1 MAVNDFSNQNIQD
14 TYQRVVQT
22 DGTNVADGTGSLL
35 PISFE
40 GNDVIVPGALKAQS
54 YIVSESI
61 VSVSSGSTVFGNSS
75 DDTHTFTG
83 NITSSGNISASGQI
97 NADKIRAGSYA
108 GSGIFDIA
116 AGAGGIDTDGVMSCT
131 GFSNNSTSNFA
142 GRVILTG
149 ASSYIETPSYISAS
163 RIITTNVTASGDISS
178 SGNLTAASTTTT
190 NLTLNPSDDSIF
202 KIFSTDL
209 TLITH
214 ELHGRGNVSSFL
226 AIPPLH
232 KIGIGLENDE
242 TPPEKLT
249 VAGNI
254 SASGNI
260 FANEFNT
267 PSSFAKLHSDGKV
280 EARSIFTFGTNST
293 DGFIRNASTGGDIS
307 IEPGTT
313 SGILTLKSADTT
325 ALVINNKHITAS
337 GNISSSGTG
346 SFSAIGIGTNN
357 PDSDIEIESINA
369 HAQINIDS
377 ARDASLIL
385 DKGATTRRAAIIY
398 KTAGTNNWFVGSADS
413 DVVGSGDD
421 YFIGKQVGG
430 TDAEFFISSSGNI
443 GIGTT
448 SPSEKLHIFGNIND
462 DVKLKIENDF
472 AGKNANLIL
481 DSGLNGDDIIVF
493 NENGTTRGLIIYD
506 GGTDILKITNGGSSG
521 TEHFAMDTSGNVGIG
536 TFSPGE
542 KLEVIGNISASGDL
556 TVNNITGVT
565 SIESTLY
572 TIDGQNVID
581 FANDTHLFGN
591 TSKFSK
597 LRTQKGLEITAPIT
611 ASGDISSSG
620 VGTFSS
626 LDING
631 NIIVDNGTA
640 IFADFSNRGR
650 IDLFSS
656 NTANSLQV
664 RLQGDGTTLDVKRNS
679 GIDITGNVTASG
691 DISASGRIYGRQLEQ
706 HDMSAGGFAVSPT
719 HTFFPFGGQ
728 SHLESTANTNQNI
741 QKISIVKGK
750 PIRVVIKSCQ
760 AGNALGNTG
769 YTCSYHATGLV
780 DGSPGVPGF
789 IGEQRANS
797 TGTNHEAVI
806 FDFTNGVTSG
816 SYDDVPVNERIYMSL
831 QSDTSVSSIQVLGA
845 TALWEWDYNSI

>member
-1 MAVNDFSNQNIQD
+1 IQD

-260 FANEFNT
+260 FANEFN
-267 PSSFAKLHSDGKV
+267 
-280 EARSIFTFGTNST
+280 
-293 DGFIRNASTGGDIS
+293 
-307 IEPGTT
+307 
-313 SGILTLKSADTT
+313 
-325 ALVINNKHITAS
+325 
-337 GNISSSGTG
+337 
-346 SFSAIGIGTNN
+346 
-357 PDSDIEIESINA
+357 
-369 HAQINIDS
+369 
-377 ARDASLIL
+377 
-385 DKGATTRRAAIIY
+385 
-398 KTAGTNNWFVGSADS
+398 
-413 DVVGSGDD
+413 
-421 YFIGKQVGG
+421 
-430 TDAEFFISSSGNI
+430 
-443 GIGTT
+443 
-448 SPSEKLHIFGNIND
+448 
-462 DVKLKIENDF
+462 
-472 AGKNANLIL
+472 
-481 DSGLNGDDIIVF
+481 
-493 NENGTTRGLIIYD
+493 
-506 GGTDILKITNGGSSG
+506 
-521 TEHFAMDTSGNVGIG
+521 
-536 TFSPGE
+536 
-542 KLEVIGNISASGDL
+542 
-556 TVNNITGVT
+556 
-565 SIESTLY
+565 
-572 TIDGQNVID
+572 
-581 FANDTHLFGN
+581 
-591 TSKFSK
+591 
-597 LRTQKGLEITAPIT
+597 
-611 ASGDISSSG
+611 
-620 VGTFSS
+620 
-626 LDING
+626 
-631 NIIVDNGTA
+631 
-640 IFADFSNRGR
+640 
-650 IDLFSS
+650 
-656 NTANSLQV
+656 
-664 RLQGDGTTLDVKRNS
+664 
-679 GIDITGNVTASG
+679 
-691 DISASGRIYGRQLEQ
+691 
-706 HDMSAGGFAVSPT
+706 
-719 HTFFPFGGQ
+719 
-728 SHLESTANTNQNI
+728 
-741 QKISIVKGK
+741 
-750 PIRVVIKSCQ
+750 
-760 AGNALGNTG
+760 
-769 YTCSYHATGLV
+769 
-780 DGSPGVPGF
+780 
-789 IGEQRANS
+789 
-797 TGTNHEAVI
+797 
-806 FDFTNGVTSG
+806 
-816 SYDDVPVNERIYMSL
+816 
-831 QSDTSVSSIQVLGA
+831 
-845 TALWEWDYNSI
+845 